1 MPTTPKTIEQAQT
14 LLGERL
20 YELEPTGELGFE
32 GLLAS
37 ALSELTGQS
46 FYVAKSSH
54 QEGSDVRSTPCN
66 LFRIGLE
73 GKRYKPST
81 KLGLDDLLHKIT
93 DASTARRPVDLWVLA
108 ATRPIN
114 VSDRERLDS
123 HGEQCG
129 IGVAV
134 LDWPDNLA
142 RLCDLAVICASAA
155 KTCETILK
163 PTAPLNAALELI
175 REDTEFEQAHSRLLG
190 QFTQGDTGYANA
202 RLASERWKVE
212 AQTSLANAKSR
223 LGGHHNLRE
232 SEYGVIS
239 RTTIN
244 ARLDDWYSGSYGAA
258 ALLGDEGTG
267 KSWAALDWHDRLK
280 ASEAGAPLTIF
291 LGATAIDTSKD
302 IKSAIAGALRAQTG
316 IRSIEFWK
324 RRLTLWET
332 GKGDGVRILILID
345 GLNENYQFVDWADWL
360 QPLFEDRLGGM
371 YRVIVSCWPNWWYGS
386 LVGLVNLEPKP
397 REIVVERFDNSELD
411 SLLAAMNVTRSDFA
425 HAVLELMRVPR
436 LSSLVAKHRDRLKDS
451 GDVTAERVIYEDWR
465 DRLER
470 RGSKVGLTDLEM
482 QNFVAQLGEKLKL
495 DIDRAMTRG
504 DVIKS
509 LSDESG
515 KTGLELQAA
524 VAELTSGAW
533 LQPGDGPNTFKV
545 VADRIP
551 FVLGA
556 TLISH
561 IRQETDRR
569 YGRGQDRRV
578 SRPIESPQSR
588 RSHTARSYDD
598 RSHRNRCFRGFP
610 AGAFIRLAG

>member
-46 FYVAKSSH
+46 FYVAKSGH

-73 GKRYKPST
+73 AKRYKPPN
-81 KLGLDDLLHKIT
+81 KLDIDDLLHKIT

-134 LDWPDNLA
+134 LDWPKNLA

-155 KTCETILK
+155 KTCETILE
-163 PTAPLNAALELI
+163 PTAELNAALELI

-190 QFTQGDTGYANA
+190 QFTQADTGYANA
-202 RLASERWKVE
+202 RLASERWMVE

-232 SEYGVIS
+232 SQYGVIS

-244 ARLDDWYSGSYGAA
+244 ARLDDWYAGSYGAA

-291 LGATAIDTSKD
+291 LSATAIDTSKD

-324 RRLTLWET
+324 RRLALWET
-332 GKGDGVRILILID
+332 GEGDGVRILILID
-345 GLNENYQFVDWADWL
+345 GLNENNQFVDWADWL

-386 LVGLVNLEPKP
+386 LMRLVSLEPKP

-411 SLLAAMNVTRSDFA
+411 SLLARHEC
-425 HAVLELMRVPR
+425 HAL
-436 LSSLVAKHRDRLKDS
+436 
-451 GDVTAERVIYEDWR
+451 
-465 DRLER
+465 
-470 RGSKVGLTDLEM
+470 
-482 QNFVAQLGEKLKL
+482 
-495 DIDRAMTRG
+495 
-504 DVIKS
+504 
-509 LSDESG
+509 
-515 KTGLELQAA
+515 
-524 VAELTSGAW
+524 
-533 LQPGDGPNTFKV
+533 
-545 VADRIP
+545 
-551 FVLGA
+551 
-556 TLISH
+556 
-561 IRQETDRR
+561 
-569 YGRGQDRRV
+569 
-578 SRPIESPQSR
+578 
-588 RSHTARSYDD
+588 
-598 RSHRNRCFRGFP
+598 
-610 AGAFIRLAG
+610 